1 MNSRADGSVRKTAT
15 RLEAYLCQEL
25 QIGLGHG
32 LIMPEPEA
40 DGGELEHGE
49 EVRGMLLVARGDAA
63 TMLDPVEEAL
73 DAVALSVKGLAEAGA
88 PATICLGGN
97 VRRGTGRLDASA
109 EPIGVV
115 GLVGEQDGSLAQPTE
130 QLGGG
135 RTIRRLAGREHQFE
149 RQAMCIGERMDLG
162 GQSSSA
168 AAHTTISTVFFVF
181 AAC

>member
-1 MNSRADGSVRKTAT
+1 MAARRPHGTTKASASYWSAMGAQSASCSRMSKRSISRNCLRVS
-15 RLEAYLCQEL
+15 
-25 QIGLGHG
+25 LGHG

-115 GLVGEQDGSLAQPTE
+115 GLVGEQD
-130 QLGGG
+130 
-135 RTIRRLAGREHQFE
+135 
-149 RQAMCIGERMDLG
+149 
-162 GQSSSA
+162 
-168 AAHTTISTVFFVF
+168 
-181 AAC
+181 